1 MSVTFNKMC
10 NDLDPSCNESAP
22 NKTSYH
28 NLAYTMYMSLSIF
41 VQFVFKIISIFVQF
55 FFPNNKPLFGQEILQ
70 MF

>member
-1 MSVTFNKMC
+1 MC

-28 NLAYTMYMSLSIF
+28 NLAYDVHVFIYICSIF
-41 VQFVFKIISIFVQF
+41 FKNNIYICSI